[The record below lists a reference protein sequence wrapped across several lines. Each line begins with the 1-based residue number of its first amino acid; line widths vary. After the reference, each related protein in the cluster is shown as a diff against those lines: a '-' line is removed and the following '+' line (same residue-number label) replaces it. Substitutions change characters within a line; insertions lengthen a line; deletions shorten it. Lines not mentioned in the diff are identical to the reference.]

1 MIPYKSSGFGNR
13 WQYQFCLERLTDAT
27 LEKIF
32 IEIRKE
38 KSVQW
43 GLTLLNGIKVEV
55 ITHLIYSPKKIV
67 CK

>member
-1 MIPYKSSGFGNR
+1 LVIDGNTS
-13 WQYQFCLERLTDAT
+13 FVLERLTDAT
-27 LEKIF
+27 LDKIC
-32 IEIRKE
+32 IEFRKE

-43 GLTLLNGIKVEV
+43 SLTLLDGIKVEV